1 MSEEKQQHEDTA
13 VTAES
18 FENDPQSDE
27 QLDDQTLPE
36 ILAED
41 QLIEDEF
48 LSPGPS
54 SSGDEPS
61 SGDEDAPER
70 IRIIASDETVAR
82 PSEELAEELAP
93 EPSPGSLNG
102 TPADS

>member
-13 VTAES
+13 LTAES
-18 FENDPQSDE
+18 FENDPESDE
-27 QLDDQTLPE
+27 QLDDQALDE

-48 LSPGPS
+48 LSPGAT

-70 IRIIASDETVAR
+70 IRIIASDETVA
-82 PSEELAEELAP
+82 EVAADQTLAP
-93 EPSPGSLNG
+93 DPPPGSLNG
-102 TPADS
+102 T